1 MISDTPSL
9 LYIHGLNSSAL
20 SNKACR
26 LIALM
31 NSLGIGE
38 QLRVPELHHHP
49 RQAMVQLEAAIQ
61 ALGRPLLVGSSLGG
75 YYATHLAH
83 RHGLKAVLINPA
95 VNPHQLF
102 DGYLGTQQN
111 LYTGERWELTQDH
124 ITALAELEVPAPQD
138 PDRIQVWLQ
147 TGDETLDY
155 RRAESFYRACALR
168 IQPGGDHSYQG
179 FAEQMPALLSF
190 AGFAPDLLRAIDLPD
205 SRPRTHE

>member
-1 MISDTPSL
+1 MISDTPTL

-20 SNKACR
+20 SKKASL

-31 NSLGIGE
+31 NSLGVGE
-38 QLRVPELHHHP
+38 QLLVPELHHHP
-49 RQAMVQLEAAIQ
+49 RQAMVQLESAIQ

-102 DGYLGTQQN
+102 DGYLGLQQN
-111 LYTGERWELTQDH
+111 LYTGESWELTRDH
-124 ITALAELEVPAPQD
+124 ITALVELEVPAPLD
-138 PDRIQVWLQ
+138 PERIQVWLQ

-155 RRAESFYRACALR
+155 RRAEAFYRACALR
-168 IQPGGDHSYQG
+168 IQAGGDHSYQG

-190 AGFAPDLLRAIDLPD
+190 AGFAPDLLRAIDISGL
-205 SRPRTHE
+205 

>member
-1 MISDTPSL
+1 MTSDTPAL

-20 SNKACR
+20 SKKACQ

-31 NSLGIGE
+31 DSLGLGE

-102 DGYLGTQQN
+102 DGYLGIQQN
-111 LYTGERWELTQDH
+111 MYTGERWQLTQDH

-138 PDRIQVWLQ
+138 PERIQVWLQ

-155 RRAESFYRACALR
+155 RRAESFYQACVLR
-168 IQPGGDHSYQG
+168 IQAGGDHSYQG
-179 FAEQMPALLSF
+179 FAGQMPALLSF
-190 AGFAPDLLRAIDLPD
+190 AGFAPDLLRAIDISGL
-205 SRPRTHE
+205 

>member
-1 MISDTPSL
+1 MTSDTPAL

-20 SNKACR
+20 SKKACQ

-31 NSLGIGE
+31 DSLGLGE

-102 DGYLGTQQN
+102 DGYLGIQQN
-111 LYTGERWELTQDH
+111 MYTGERWQLTQDH
-124 ITALAELEVPAPQD
+124 ITALAELEVPVPQD
-138 PDRIQVWLQ
+138 PERIQVWLQ

-155 RRAESFYRACALR
+155 RRAESFYQACALR
-168 IQPGGDHSYQG
+168 IQAGGDHSYQG
-179 FAEQMPALLSF
+179 FAGQMPALLSF
-190 AGFAPDLLRAIDLPD
+190 AGFAPDLLRAIDISGL
-205 SRPRTHE
+205 